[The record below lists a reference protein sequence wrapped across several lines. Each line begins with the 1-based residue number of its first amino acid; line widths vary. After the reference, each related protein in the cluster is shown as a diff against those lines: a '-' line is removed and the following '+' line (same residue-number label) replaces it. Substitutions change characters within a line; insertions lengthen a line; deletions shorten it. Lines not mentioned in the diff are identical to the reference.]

1 MWFVVLSSSLHF
13 DYLRRLPVLANTVYP
28 TSRGFRKIKKN
39 ARFCLWGVV
48 NADAV
53 KAMSEVFAHPEL
65 RPVLQKNPRIF
76 EKPLKPYLCV
86 NWSRKERIAR
96 LREHYL
102 FIKDTFGNQAQTVL
116 SVKGATILEFSDN
129 QDVGYKV
136 QLCQGMSREGSLGLY
151 LVDENNRNIYSLTCH
166 IGTSDKKILYVGALQ
181 GPKEEITDRNQ
192 VIKTL
197 TRSLHGLRTKALMAE
212 LVLIVANVLGMDEVR
227 GISNKGHVYQALRYI
242 GSKRKAVTFD
252 YDDLWQE
259 YGATKECAYFYQLPL
274 QPPRKDTS
282 SLKKTKRRLYTKRY
296 QWLDE
301 VSLEV
306 AENIQKMMKS
316 AGNV

>member
-1 MWFVVLSSSLHF
+1 M
-13 DYLRRLPVLANTVYP
+13 RRLPKLANTVYP
-28 TSRGFRKIKKN
+28 NSRGFRKIKKN
-39 ARFCLWGVV
+39 ARFCLWGVL

-65 RPVLQKNPRIF
+65 APVLQRNPKIL

-86 NWSRKERIAR
+86 NWTRKEKIAR
-96 LREHYL
+96 IREHYL
-102 FIKDTFGNQAQTVL
+102 FIKDTFGSQSQRVL
-116 SVKGATILEFSDN
+116 SAHGATILEFADN
-129 QDVGYKV
+129 QEVGYKV
-136 QLCQGMSREGSLGLY
+136 QLCQGMSREGALGLY

-166 IGTSDKKILYVGALQ
+166 IATGDKKTLYVGALQ
-181 GPKEEITDRNQ
+181 GPKEEVNDRNE

-227 GISNKGHVYQALRYI
+227 GVSNKGHIYQALRYM

-259 YGATKECAYFYQLPL
+259 YGASKESDYFYQLPL
-274 QPPRKDTS
+274 QPPRKDPS

-301 VSLEV
+301 IRSDVE
-306 AENIQKMMKS
+306 ANIQALMKTTV
-316 AGNV
+316 NL

>member
-1 MWFVVLSSSLHF
+1 MRSSTHHF
-13 DYLRRLPVLANTVYP
+13 DYLRRLPQLANTVYP
-28 TSRGFRKIKKN
+28 SSRGFRKIKKN
-39 ARFCLWGVV
+39 ARFCLWGVL

-53 KAMSEVFAHPEL
+53 KAMADVFAHPEL
-65 RPVLQKNPRIF
+65 APVLQKNPKIF

-86 NWSRKERIAR
+86 NWTRKEKIAR
-96 LREHYL
+96 IREHYL
-102 FIKDTFGNQAQTVL
+102 FIKDTFGSHAQSVL
-116 SVKGATILEFSDN
+116 SPKGVTILEFTDN
-129 QDVGYKV
+129 QEVRYKV

-166 IGTSDKKILYVGALQ
+166 IATGNKKTLYIGALQ
-181 GPKEEITDRNQ
+181 GPKEDIADRNQ

-212 LVLIVANVLGMDEVR
+212 LVLILANVLGIDEVR
-227 GISNKGHVYQALRYI
+227 GVSNKGHVYQALRYI

-259 YGATKECAYFYQLPL
+259 YGATKESAYFYRLPL
-274 QPPRKDTS
+274 QPPRKDPS

-301 VSLEV
+301 IKVEMGK
-306 AENIQKMMKS
+306 NIRAVMNCTPRS
-316 AGNV
+316 

>member
-1 MWFVVLSSSLHF
+1 MPSPTSHF
-13 DYLRRLPVLANTVYP
+13 DYLRRLPKLANTVYP
-28 TSRGFRKIKKN
+28 NSRGFRKIKKN
-39 ARFCLWGVV
+39 ARFCLWGVL

-53 KAMSEVFAHPEL
+53 QAMSEVFAHPEL
-65 RPVLQKNPRIF
+65 APVLKKNPKIF

-86 NWSRKERIAR
+86 NWTRKEKIAR
-96 LREHYL
+96 IREHYL
-102 FIKDTFGNQAQTVL
+102 FIKDTFGSQTQRVL
-116 SVKGATILEFSDN
+116 STSGVTILEFTDN
-129 QDVGYKV
+129 QEVGYKV
-136 QLCQGMSREGSLGLY
+136 QLCQGMSREGALGLY

-166 IGTSDKKILYVGALQ
+166 IATGDKKTLYVGALQ
-181 GPKEEITDRNQ
+181 GPKEEVADRNQ

-227 GISNKGHVYQALRYI
+227 GVSNKGHIYQALRYV

-259 YGATKECAYFYQLPL
+259 YGASKESTYFYQLPL
-274 QPPRKDTS
+274 QPPRKDPS

-301 VSLEV
+301 IRSDVE
-306 AENIQKMMKS
+306 ANIQALMKTTV
-316 AGNV
+316 NL

>member
-1 MWFVVLSSSLHF
+1 MWFSVRSSTNQF
-13 DYLRRLPVLANTVYP
+13 DYFRRLPQLANTVYP
-28 TSRGFRKIKKN
+28 NSKGFRKIKKN

-65 RPVLQKNPRIF
+65 KPVLQMNPKIF

-86 NWSRKERIAR
+86 NWSRKEKIAR

-102 FIKDTFGNQAQTVL
+102 FIKNTFGTHTQSVL
-116 SVKGATILEFSDN
+116 SLNGVTILEFTDN
-129 QDVGYKV
+129 QDVAYKV

-166 IGTSDKKILYVGALQ
+166 IATGERKTLYIGALQ
-181 GPKEEITDRNQ
+181 GPREDIEDRNQ

-212 LVLIVANVLGMDEVR
+212 LVLIVANALGMEEVR
-227 GISNKGHVYQALRYI
+227 GVSNKGHVYQALRYL

-259 YGATKECAYFYQLPL
+259 YGATKEDAYFYQLPL
-274 QPPRKDTS
+274 QPPRKDPS
-282 SLKKTKRRLYTKRY
+282 DLKKTKRRLYTKRY
-296 QWLDE
+296 QWLEEISSE
-301 VSLEV
+301 VE
-306 AENIQKMMKS
+306 ANIQSLMKTAS
-316 AGNV
+316 QQ